1 MRVCASFT
9 NSASRCRR
17 RSPLSKVRRGDSRAE
32 YAKFQEKQA
41 KSLSEWPIQNE
52 QCPRQEERVS
62 TQGTFIS
69 RKGGNQSQGIQQLGS
84 NEIRT
89 KCQRTTT
96 KEIYPMN

>member
-1 MRVCASFT
+1 MRVCASYT
-9 NSASRCRR
+9 IRRQGAGGDRR
-17 RSPLSKVRRGDSRAE
+17 RAKCAEDSRAE
-32 YAKFQEKQA
+32 FAKFQEKQA

-52 QCPRQEERVS
+52 QCSRQEESVS

-89 KCQRTTT
+89 DLSENNYKGD
-96 KEIYPMN
+96 